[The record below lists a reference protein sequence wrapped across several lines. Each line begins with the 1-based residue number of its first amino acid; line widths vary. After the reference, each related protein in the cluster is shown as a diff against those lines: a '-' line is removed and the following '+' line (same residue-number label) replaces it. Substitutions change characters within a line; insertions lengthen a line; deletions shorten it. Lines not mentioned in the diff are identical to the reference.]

1 MSRKSNK
8 IVSANCLFP
17 NQFFSES
24 DFSTMTSYF
33 FNPTSKM
40 LCDFS
45 LELNMANRGYFF
57 FFRSLGSRSEE
68 QITTDSAQSSSKKGK
83 NYLLTALLVAR

>member
-1 MSRKSNK
+1 M
-8 IVSANCLFP
+8 SANCLFP

-45 LELNMANRGYFF
+45 LELNMANRGHFFF